1 MKRKNHD
8 GTIYYNSKKDLYV
21 AQVMIDGKRKSFY
34 GKTEKDA
41 YQKMMS
47 YDSRAVTTFDKWCI
61 TWMKTY
67 KKNDYKT
74 GTFEKELRRIN
85 VILSKCNFANKPINE
100 ITSYDIQLFINE
112 LNKTLSPKTIKNY
125 IALINGALK
134 QAVNERIIDFNPC
147 TNISI
152 PKQTKSDMVALNR
165 LEKDIFLDVAKSN
178 SYYDVFVFALNTG
191 MRISEIVGLTKE
203 CIDFNNNF
211 IIVKQQLVR
220 LKGKYILDTPKT
232 NTSIRR
238 VPMNDTTYQILKTHY
253 LQTND
258 EFIFHNK
265 KTRGILWQNTLSR
278 NAHECFM
285 KCYTATN
292 NETFAKANFHS
303 FRHTFATQWL
313 LQGGNLNLLSKV
325 LGHTD
330 PAFTIRVYVQPNY
343 DDVKNE
349 MSNLVF

>member
-8 GTIYYNSKKDLYV
+8 GTIYYNKNKDLYV
-21 AQVMIDGKRKSFY
+21 AQVMIDGIRKSFY
-34 GKTEKDA
+34 GKTEKEA
-41 YQKMMS
+41 YNKMMS
-47 YDSRAVTTFDKWCI
+47 YDSRNGMQFDKWCY

-67 KKNDYKT
+67 KKNNYKT
-74 GTFEKELRRIN
+74 GTYEKELRRLN
-85 VILSKCNFANKPINE
+85 VILSKCNFVDKPINE
-100 ITSYDIQLFINE
+100 IATIDIQHFINE
-112 LNKTLSPKTIKNY
+112 LNQTLSPKTIKNY
-125 IALINGALK
+125 IALINGAFK
-134 QAVNERIIDFNPC
+134 QAVNERIITFNPC
-147 TNISI
+147 TNISM
-152 PKQTKSDMVALNR
+152 PKPIKSDMVALNR
-165 LEKDIFLDVAKSN
+165 LEKEIFLDIAKNN

-191 MRISEIVGLTKE
+191 MRISEIVGLTKD
-203 CIDFNNNF
+203 CIDFNNNM

-220 LKGKYILDTPKT
+220 LKGKYLIDSPKT
-232 NTSIRR
+232 KQSIRQI
-238 VPMNDTTYQILKTHY
+238 PMNDKTYKILKTHY
-253 LQTND
+253 LQTSD
-258 EFIFHNK
+258 EFIFHNA
-265 KTRGILWQNTLSR
+265 KTHGILWQNTLSR
-278 NAHECFM
+278 NAHECFL
-285 KCYTATN
+285 KCYVSTN